1 MATAT
6 VAVSAVICAATP
18 TARADTAQMVHPSG
32 LGPADPWYRLQSAP
46 GSADPTSGGQEI
58 ARPASTWATSR

>member
-6 VAVSAVICAATP
+6 VAVSAVICAAAP

-32 LGPADPWYRLQSAP
+32 LGPAGPWYRLQSHP
-46 GSADPTSGGQEI
+46 GSADLTPGGQGI
-58 ARPASTWATSR
+58 ARPTSTRATSR